1 MEIAVLPAPGATL
14 VARDRVRSSVYLL
27 MLSFAAIYFLAWPIW
42 RAQLLSE
49 IWPTE
54 AWNGYLQDAAASGQP
69 LYPAPDSLVG
79 NNYPPLSFY
88 AIGYLGRIFGDNLF
102 VGRAL
107 SLVGLAALGIE
118 IFLAILLLAKDRTAA
133 AVGALWY
140 LAIMAHNS
148 TTYIGTNDPQ
158 IAGEAI
164 MGAALVW
171 FLARQRDGESAVAP
185 LLLMVVGGFWKHNM
199 IGVPITAIG
208 WLFVNHGRR
217 AVGPALIGA
226 AAALAGLVACGAMFG
241 PAFFSDLLAP
251 RQYGFTNV
259 LTNIGHL
266 QWSALAFVIWLAFAL
281 GDRRSVAARF
291 TSLHIGVGLFTCLLQ
306 WSGHGVGGNAE
317 FDFIIALAIGVGVT
331 FARIERFW
339 PARIVGA
346 DRARDAMV
354 LALVLRLLVSERQE
368 TALMFLS
375 APFRSA
381 VAAKQRSV
389 IADVAEVVDIPGDV
403 SCSVKVVCRL
413 AGKRFVLD
421 EFKTEELVATGS
433 ASKAD
438 IAAMMRSRGITRFVG
453 QTPNSASID
462 ESIVHWLAGR

>member
-1 MEIAVLPAPGATL
+1 MEIAVLSAPGAAR
-14 VARDRVRSSVYLL
+14 VERDRVRSSVYLL

-42 RAQLLSE
+42 RAQFLIE

-88 AIGYLGRIFGDNLF
+88 AIGYLGRIFGDSLF

-107 SLVGLAALGIE
+107 SLVALAALGIE
-118 IFLAILLLAKDRTAA
+118 IFLAILLLVKDRTAA

-148 TTYIGTNDPQ
+148 TIYVGANDPQ

-171 FLARQRDGESAVAP
+171 FLARERDGRSASAP
-185 LLLMVVGGFWKHNM
+185 LLLMVVGGFWKHNI
-199 IGVPITAIG
+199 IGIPITAVG
-208 WLFVNHGRR
+208 WLFINQGRR
-217 AVGPALIGA
+217 AIGPALISV
-226 AAALAGLVACGAMFG
+226 AAALAGLVACGALFG
-241 PAFFSDLLAP
+241 PAFFSDLLAT
-251 RQYGFTNV
+251 RQYGFANV

-266 QWSALAFVIWLAFAL
+266 QWSALAFVIWLAFVL
-281 GDRRSVAARF
+281 SDRRSVAARF
-291 TSLHIGVGLFTCLLQ
+291 TSLHIGVSLFACLLQ
-306 WSGHGVGGNAE
+306 WFGHGVSGNAE
-317 FDFIIALAIGVGVT
+317 FDFIIALGIGVGVT

-339 PARIVGA
+339 PARIIGA

-368 TALMFLS
+368 TALLFLS
-375 APFRSA
+375 EPFRSA
-381 VAAKQRSV
+381 VAAKQHNV

-403 SCSVKVVCRL
+403 SCTVKVVCRL

-438 IAAMMRSRGITRFVG
+438 LAALMRSRGITRFAG